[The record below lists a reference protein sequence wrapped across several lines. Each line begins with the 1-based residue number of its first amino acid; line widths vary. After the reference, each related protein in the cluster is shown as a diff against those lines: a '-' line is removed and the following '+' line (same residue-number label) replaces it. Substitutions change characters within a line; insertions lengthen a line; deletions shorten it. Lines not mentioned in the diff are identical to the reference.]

1 MLLGMARENLSSEAM
16 TAVLSIDK
24 TVNAFPLDKRLPI
37 AAEIL
42 LDVLRERR
50 LIGQEEPERQ
60 QDSDT
65 LGGNVQT
72 WLRRKIESLRFGSP
86 IDLPDWR

>member
-16 TAVLSIDK
+16 TAVLRIDK

-65 LGGNVQT
+65 LCGAMQM
-72 WLRRKIESLRFGSP
+72 WLRSEIESLRFEKSH
-86 IDLPDWR
+86 